1 MKVAIHQPEHF
12 PYLGYFQKMEKAD
25 LFIILDDV
33 KFKKNNFQN
42 RNRFLNK
49 SGNEEWFT
57 IPVEK
62 KANSK
67 LIRDVKLAEDFGWKK
82 KLMKQMKMNFNM
94 SNDDLNYIYM
104 DDLLYTTNLR
114 SITYCASELDI
125 DTPRELAS
133 ELDVSGTKSELL
145 YNLCKKVGATTYL
158 SGQNGFKYLDKD
170 VFKDINIEV
179 FEPKVDNYYT
189 TLSYIKDMK

>member
-1 MKVAIHQPEHF
+1 MIVSIHQPEHF
-12 PYLGYFQKMEKAD
+12 PYLGFFQKMQESD
-25 LFIILDDV
+25 LFIILDNV

-42 RNRFLNK
+42 RNTFLNK

-57 IPVEK
+57 LPVEK

>member
-1 MKVAIHQPEHF
+1 VIVSIHQPEHF
-12 PYLGYFQKMEKAD
+12 PYLGFFQKMQESD
-25 LFIILDDV
+25 LFIILDNV

-57 IPVEK
+57 LPVEK

>member
-1 MKVAIHQPEHF
+1 MIVSIHQPEHF
-12 PYLGYFQKMEKAD
+12 PYLGFFQKMQESD
-25 LFIILDDV
+25 LFIILDNV

-57 IPVEK
+57 LPVEK

>member
-49 SGNEEWFT
+49 SGKEEWFT
-57 IPVEK
+57 LPVEK

-67 LIRDVKLAEDFGWKK
+67 LIKDVKIGQDFGWKK
-82 KLMKQMKMNFNM
+82 KIIKQININFGL
-94 SNDDLNYIYM
+94 DLDILNNIYNS
-104 DDLLYTTNLR
+104 DSLCISNLR
-114 SITYCASELDI
+114 SIDYCRLNLNIQTPYIMSSDLNIKAS
-125 DTPRELAS
+125 
-133 ELDVSGTKSELL
+133 KSDLL
-145 YNLCKKVGATTYL
+145 VKLCKEVNATHYI
-158 SGQNGFKYLDKD
+158 SGSGGTEYLDMNLFVSNKIHIEIFNPKLKD
-170 VFKDINIEV
+170 
-179 FEPKVDNYYT
+179 YYT
-189 TLSYIKDMK
+189 ALCHI